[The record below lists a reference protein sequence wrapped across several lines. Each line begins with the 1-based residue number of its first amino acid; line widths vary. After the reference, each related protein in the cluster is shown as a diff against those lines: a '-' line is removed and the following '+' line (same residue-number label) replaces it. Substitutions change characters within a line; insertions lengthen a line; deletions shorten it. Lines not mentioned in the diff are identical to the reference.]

1 MYFSDGALMKT
12 RELTLHG
19 LLRLENEGYWAA
31 YCLDFTLY
39 ATGETPE
46 EAMGKLRVIVNEYLT
61 DALVGEDQQ
70 YADDLLSRR
79 ASWRDWARFYWLS
92 FLQHCRQIKDKLRL
106 TAFSLP
112 VQEPPAGRCTVR
124 TPLTRLFA
132 TVDRLPEGAKN
143 DAKANNRRTF
153 WTKRRRSGRN

>member
-19 LLRLENEGYWAA
+19 LLRHENEGYWAA

-46 EAMGKLRVIVNEYLT
+46 EAMDKLRVIINEYLT

-79 ASWRDWARFYWLS
+79 APWRDWARFYWLT
-92 FLQHCRQIKDKLRL
+92 FLQHCRQIKDKLRS

-112 VQEPPAGRCTVR
+112 VPMVPYKHA
-124 TPLTRLFA
+124 
-132 TVDRLPEGAKN
+132 
-143 DAKANNRRTF
+143 
-153 WTKRRRSGRN
+153 